1 MKKRVVIGI
10 SGASGSIIAVELLRA
25 FQQQADWET
34 HLVITDGGKKTISME
49 LKESLDEIVALAD
62 VYHDNRNI
70 GAPIASGTFRTEGM
84 VVVPCSMKTVAGIA
98 VGYSDNLLL
107 RAADVTLKEQRKLIL
122 IARESPLSR
131 IHLKNLLELSDAGAV
146 VMPPMMS
153 FYNGPQSVDDMVYH
167 IVGKILDRFDLS
179 YQPFKRW
186 NPKE

>member
-70 GAPIASGTFRTEGM
+70 GASIASGTFRTEGM
-84 VVVPCSMKTVAGIA
+84 VFISGKQTDIDRLLYGDNGIFGNALGIGKVERGDFDVVTAIFAEVTHQNGREILPRDDAVRGKMCFIRTVDNAIGICP
-98 VGYSDNLLL
+98 V
-107 RAADVTLKEQRKLIL
+107 QRFFVFGT
-122 IARESPLSR
+122 R
-131 IHLKNLLELSDAGAV
+131 H
-146 VMPPMMS
+146 
-153 FYNGPQSVDDMVYH
+153 SVN
-167 IVGKILDRFDLS
+167 
-179 YQPFKRW
+179 KR
-186 NPKE
+186 